1 MSDKQQILYV
11 DSERGNRLVFKHM
24 MDEQYTVLLAA
35 TMEQALACL
44 TENQISVVL
53 TDQRLTDGSGAELLG
68 KVRADYPDVV
78 RMLATSYADLDNVI
92 DAVNQGHIYHYF
104 RKPLVS
110 EEVQRVIQQSIRFVD
125 RRRQLTLTMHGVERA
140 LHGVIQVGP
149 GGEIVFVNQAACAT
163 LGYTRQELSG
173 LCLFDLDMSLT
184 AADFEEHFQ
193 RIRVAGT
200 TGVETRMRRRSGA
213 PLSVYLICTHVRDT
227 RREMLQCTVMDLS
240 EQKAAEEEVRRLN
253 GELEERVQQ
262 RTAALEQALA
272 SVHQWERELER
283 AQEMA
288 QLGSYWMD
296 LHTGET
302 RWSAGLKRIL
312 GLKEG
317 EQDLPPLSDMVL
329 PEDRHLLGESLP
341 NLGASGHACFSQ
353 SYRMVRPDGE
363 VRFILDRAEIDHDE
377 DGRPVAL
384 FGTMLDV
391 TEAKEAE
398 SERERLLRAMGAR
411 VKELNCLLGVSRA
424 VQDHDSVGGA
434 LRQAVSIIPAA
445 LQYPEI
451 ASARVEVDGLAHL
464 SAGYHDAEWRLSS
477 PIRVQGAERGSVTVI
492 YEEERPLADEGPFLA
507 EHRYLLDGIAGIF
520 SQMLERLDIQYAL
533 RESEQKYR
541 ALFEHSPDGIMI
553 LQPGTGELTFAN
565 TTAGKI
571 FGYPAATLEKMAL
584 EQLFPEASIERV
596 REDLAAIAR
605 QEKTLSGGIP
615 ILTASGEVVY
625 TDITGSV
632 ITINGDKC
640 LLCVFRD
647 TTERKEAEDA
657 LRAEKELVEQLV
669 NSLPGIFYLFDEEGT
684 LLRWNE
690 NLAQLAGM
698 EANEL
703 AGSNLL
709 DLVVE
714 EDLPR
719 AAAAI
724 QSALQ
729 GGRSSEELRLQTA
742 TGEELLFYFVCARL
756 KINGR
761 SLVIGTG
768 IDISARAAVE
778 ADRRRLSM
786 AVEQSPASVVI
797 ADAHGTIE
805 YVNPKFCE
813 VSGYSEEEIQGTNP
827 RVQGSTA
834 EPAGLYRA
842 LWRAVQVGREWRGEF
857 FSRRKGGE
865 LYWERAFIA
874 PIKDR
879 YGRISHFVAVTEDV
893 TREKAV
899 KEELRRAK
907 ESAETASQ
915 AKSAFLANMS
925 HEIRTPMNAIL
936 GFSQLLLRDRKITGD
951 QQRNLRSIMHSGEHL
966 LDLINDVLE
975 MSKIE
980 AGRMEPRVSSFDL
993 PSMMASLEDMIKP
1006 RSMRKG
1012 LSLSVEVGPEV
1023 PQWVASDQ
1031 GKLRQIM
1038 VNLLSNAVKFTNEGS
1053 VTVQLSAR
1061 AEGQRWRIVM
1071 AVRDT
1076 GVGIASHELGRIFEQ
1091 FEQTAS
1097 GMDKAEGTGLGL
1109 AISRSYAR
1117 LLGGEVTV
1125 ESKPGVGS
1133 VFRCEIPVERGAD
1146 DQPKRIQTGLE
1157 FQAVVAPGQD
1167 TPMVLVVDDIA
1178 DNRSV
1183 ITQSLEDAG
1192 FKTAEASNG
1201 LQAIERMAE
1210 VRPDAVLM
1218 DLQMPTMDG
1227 FEAIRHLRNMPGG
1240 EDLCIIAVSASAFD
1254 IDRRRALNAGADA
1267 FVGKPFKL
1275 EELLEVLQHG
1285 TRIVMENPPVDQ
1297 LSVQVTATDAGQGLT
1312 AQSLSELSPEL
1323 LDMLRSA
1330 TVKGDLD
1337 QLVELLKGKDVTNPA
1352 VANGL
1357 MQLADQYDYEALG
1370 QLLGV

>member
-1 MSDKQQILYV
+1 MSDKPYILYV
-11 DSERGNRLVFKHM
+11 DTQPGNQFIFKHM
-24 MDEQYTVLLAA
+24 MGEQYEVLAA
-35 TMEQALACL
+35 SSMEETFACL
-44 TENQISVVL
+44 AQHQVSVVL
-53 TDQRLTDGSGAELLG
+53 ADQHIPDATGAELLAR
-68 KVRADYPDVV
+68 VRTEYPDVV
-78 RMLATSYADLDNVI
+78 RMLATSYSDLDTVI

-104 RKPLVS
+104 RKPLAAD
-110 EEVQRVIQQSIRFVD
+110 EVMRVINQSIRFVD

-140 LHGVIQVGP
+140 LHGVIQVNPDGR
-149 GGEIVFVNQAACAT
+149 IVFVNQAACST
-163 LGYTRQELSG
+163 LGYTRQELSS
-173 LCLFDLDMSLT
+173 LYLFDLDMSLN
-184 AADFEEHFQ
+184 AAEFEAHFQ

-200 TGVETRMRRRSGA
+200 NGEETRMRRRGGN
-213 PLSVYLICTHVRDT
+213 PLSVYLISTHVRDT
-227 RREMLQCTVMDLS
+227 RREMLQCTVLDLS
-240 EQKAAEEEVRRLN
+240 EQKAAEAEVRRLN

-262 RTAALEQALA
+262 RTAALEQALS

-288 QLGSYWMD
+288 QLGSYW
-296 LHTGET
+296 LNLQTGET
-302 RWSAGLKRIL
+302 RWSAGLRRIL
-312 GLKEG
+312 GMPEEDK
-317 EQDLPPLSDMVL
+317 DLPALSDMVL
-329 PEDRHLLGESLP
+329 PEDRHLLSESLP
-341 NLGASGHACFSQ
+341 DVRGGGHVPFNQ

-363 VRFILDRAEIDHDE
+363 VRYIQDRAEIDHDSA
-377 DGRPVAL
+377 GQPVAL

-398 SERERLLRAMGAR
+398 TELERLLRAMGAR

-424 VQDHDSVGGA
+424 VQDNDSVEGA

-451 ASARVEVDGLAHL
+451 TSARVELDGLAYL
-464 SAGYHDAEWRLSS
+464 SADFHDAPWRLSS
-477 PIRVQGAERGSVTVI
+477 NIQVRGENRGSVSVI
-492 YEEERPLADEGPFLA
+492 YEEERPAADEGPFLA
-507 EHRYLLDGIAGIF
+507 EHRDLLDGIAGIVG
-520 SQMLERLDIQYAL
+520 QMLERLDIQQAL
-533 RESEQKYR
+533 KESEQKYR
-541 ALFEHSPDGIMI
+541 ALFEHSPDGIVI
-553 LQPGTGELTFAN
+553 LNLESGKLTFAN
-565 TTAGKI
+565 TAVGQI
-571 FGYPAATLEKMAL
+571 LGYPAGTLEQMNL
-584 EQLFPEASIERV
+584 ERLFPPNDLERV
-596 REDLAAIAR
+596 RAELAAITR
-605 QEKTLSGGIP
+605 REKTLTEGIP
-615 ILTASGEVVY
+615 CLTQGGEIVY
-625 TDITGSV
+625 ADITGSV
-632 ITINGDKC
+632 ITIQGEKC

-647 TTERKEAEDA
+647 TTERKEAQDA

-669 NSLPGIFYLFDEEGT
+669 NSLPGIFYLFNEEGT

-690 NLAQLAGM
+690 NLAQLAGL
-698 EANEL
+698 EAEQL

-724 QSALQ
+724 QTALQ
-729 GGRSSEELRLQTA
+729 GGRSSEELRLETA
-742 TGEELLFYFVCARL
+742 TGEEALFYFVCARL
-756 KINGR
+756 KIDGR

-813 VSGYSEEEIQGTNP
+813 VSGYCAEEVQGTNP
-827 RVQGSTA
+827 RAHGARA

-874 PIKDR
+874 PIKDG
-879 YGRISHFVAVTEDV
+879 YGRINHFVAVTEDV

-936 GFSQLLLRDRKITGD
+936 GFSQLLLRDRKLTD
-951 QQRNLRSIMHSGEHL
+951 SQQQNLRSIMHSGEHL

-993 PSMMASLEDMIKP
+993 PSMISSLEGMMRP
-1006 RSMRKG
+1006 RMTRKG
-1012 LSLSVEVGPEV
+1012 LSLSVEVAQDV
-1023 PQWVASDQ
+1023 PRWVATDQ

-1038 VNLLSNAVKFTNEGS
+1038 VNLLSNAVKFTEEGG

-1061 AEGQRWRIVM
+1061 PEGERWRVSV

-1076 GVGIASHELGRIFEQ
+1076 GVGIAAHELSRVFEQ
-1091 FEQTAS
+1091 FEQSAS
-1097 GMDKAEGTGLGL
+1097 GLGKAEGTGLGL

-1117 LLGGEVTV
+1117 LLGGELTA
-1125 ESKPGVGS
+1125 ESQPGVGS
-1133 VFRCEIPVERGAD
+1133 VFRCEVPVERGEVEEE
-1146 DQPKRIQTGLE
+1146 QIGTGLE
-1157 FQAVVAPGQD
+1157 FGAVVAPGQHV
-1167 TPMVLVVDDIA
+1167 PMVLVVDDIA

-1183 ITQSLEDAG
+1183 LTQSLEDAG
-1192 FKTAEASNG
+1192 FATATAANG

-1210 VRPDAVLM
+1210 VGPDCVLM
-1218 DLQMPTMDG
+1218 DLQMPQMNG
-1227 FEAIRHLRNMPGG
+1227 FEAIRHLRGMPGG
-1240 EDLCIIAVSASAFD
+1240 DDLCIIAVSASAFD
-1254 IDRRRALNAGADA
+1254 VDRKRALDAGADA
-1267 FVGKPFKL
+1267 FVGKPFKIQ
-1275 EELLEVLQHG
+1275 ELLAVIQHG
-1285 TRIVMENPPVDQ
+1285 TRINMLNPPRDPRAKEALAPDVGY
-1297 LSVQVTATDAGQGLT
+1297 TLT
-1312 AQSLSELSPEL
+1312 SQSLANVPEEL
-1323 LDMLRSA
+1323 LELLRSA

-1337 QLVELLKGKDVTNPA
+1337 QLVELLEHNDMPDPA
-1352 VANGL
+1352 VAQGL
-1357 MQLADQYDYEALG
+1357 KQLADQYDYEALG